1 MAAKQPD
8 LIPLVRSTDVWYEDG
23 TVVLQAEN
31 TLFRVKQEILAHQ
44 SSKFREVLAN
54 LNAQPAS
61 EGTYDGC
68 PIVAVE
74 ASPRHVEQFLL
85 TIHDAGYLM
94 RNPSPVDSMATL
106 SGLLHLA
113 NAYRVKFIAEQMFS
127 MLVTIYPP
135 TLDAWLSREFP
146 PGFGELQGDDFLVLK
161 IEDMGRFDARFF
173 TGVFYECCRYPLA
186 DIISAEM
193 LHDDQQRCLLAIT
206 MFNEP
211 EVLPTLT
218 SRYDVYSFL
227 LEGARR
233 CQSRAQCDAGR
244 LDWIE
249 TNGFPA
255 FGDVF
260 STPFEWDKIVLCDL
274 CRDSAKESYDA
285 GRARLWKDLPSF
297 FDLLWRVYYVG

>member
-1 MAAKQPD
+1 MAAEEPD
-8 LIPLVRSTDVWYEDG
+8 LIPLVRSANVWYEDG

-44 SSKFREVLAN
+44 SSKFRKVLAN

-106 SGLLHLA
+106 AGLLRLA
-113 NAYRVKFIAEQMFS
+113 NVYRVKFISEQMFS
-127 MLVTIYPP
+127 MLATIYPP

-161 IEDMGRFDARFF
+161 IQKWARFDDRFIPF
-173 TGVFYECCRYPLA
+173 LTGVFYECCRYPLA
-186 DIISAEM
+186 DIISADM
-193 LHDDQQRCLLAIT
+193 LHDDQQTCLLAIT

-211 EVLPTLT
+211 GDPPTWT

-227 LEGARR
+227 LKGARR

-260 STPFEWDKIVLCDL
+260 SAPFEWDKIVLCDL

-285 GRARLWKDLPSF
+285 GRARLWNELRKF
-297 FDLLWRVYYVG
+297 FDL